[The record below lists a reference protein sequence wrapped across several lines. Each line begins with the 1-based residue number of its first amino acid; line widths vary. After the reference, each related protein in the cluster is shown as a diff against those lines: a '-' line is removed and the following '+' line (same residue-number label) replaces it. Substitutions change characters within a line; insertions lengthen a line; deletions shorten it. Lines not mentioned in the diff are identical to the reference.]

1 MILTAQVGATVL
13 SNVMKRLQPMLV
25 QRPEVLGGVG
35 DSDDCAIIAAPPPGH
50 VMLQTVDFFRAF
62 WPDPY
67 VFGQIAATHA
77 LSDVFAKGAEA
88 VTALAIAVLP
98 PTVEDVTE
106 DTLYQLMAGACEVLR
121 ESGCALVG
129 GHTGEGS
136 EMAMGFAVTG
146 TARREDIMRKG
157 GMAAGDALVLTK
169 PLGTGVVLAAEMRGK
184 ARAAW
189 LSATLQ
195 SMLTSNR
202 KVCLVVIV
210 VIG

>member
-1 MILTAQVGATVL
+1 MGATVL
-13 SNVMKRLQPMLV
+13 SNVMRRLQPMLV

-35 DSDDCAIIAAPPPGH
+35 DSDDCAIIAAPPPGY
-50 VMLQTVDFFRAF
+50 VLLQTVDFFRSF

-88 VTALAIAVLP
+88 VTALAVAVLP
-98 PTVEDVTE
+98 ATIEDVTE
-106 DTLYQLMAGACEVLR
+106 DTLFQLMAGACSVLR

-129 GHTGEGS
+129 GHSGEGT
-136 EMAMGFAVTG
+136 ETAMGFAVTG
-146 TARREDIMRKG
+146 MARQDAIMRKG
-157 GMAAGDALVLTK
+157 GMGPGDALVLTK

-189 LSATLQ
+189 LDATLK
-195 SMLTSNR
+195 SMLASNR
-202 KVCLVVIV
+202 KVVQ
-210 VIG
+210 G